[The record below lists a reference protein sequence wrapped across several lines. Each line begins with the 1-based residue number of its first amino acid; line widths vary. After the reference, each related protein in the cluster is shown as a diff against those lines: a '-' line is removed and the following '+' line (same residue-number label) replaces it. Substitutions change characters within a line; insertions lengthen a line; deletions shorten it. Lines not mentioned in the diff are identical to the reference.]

1 MRNVQIVRRDGSA
14 LGNPFQIP
22 HEAGPLD
29 SPEEQ
34 RYRREVVEAHAE
46 WLRLRDVPAGRVVAT
61 DEGPA
66 TILKAGG
73 APFDVRIAPR
83 TAWWKQLR
91 GREAVEA
98 VRQELNEMGDKTI
111 LRLVCSR
118 GCGQGRMCHGGNL
131 AVEARQLVASRDAR
145 AAAAG
150 DPPKAPRK
158 TRSDAGVPRGPRAA
172 KGGVGRM
179 GRLSLLRYQHGI
191 ERQVPEALRAEV
203 AAAEAAGYAPWQ
215 PPRAAGD
222 AEGDR
227 EPSDDPMA
235 RATCEG
241 ACDGGALGGE
251 ACGDDAEARDVA
263 EASRDERDLTLQE
276 VVRAVDGAVEAASA
290 AAFAAGATAEAGSS
304 AQGEGKPST
313 PRGWRAGSHGRRRER
328 AAADAREAAARLDE
342 ELEAG
347 EYVTEFVDLSEEES
361 SGEDDGAGGGGG
373 DGAEGRESGGGR
385 RKRARG
391 QRATGDQ
398 REAKRRAPGR

>member
-1 MRNVQIVRRDGSA
+1 
-14 LGNPFQIP
+14 
-22 HEAGPLD
+22 
-29 SPEEQ
+29 
-34 RYRREVVEAHAE
+34 
-46 WLRLRDVPAGRVVAT
+46 
-61 DEGPA
+61 
-66 TILKAGG
+66 
-73 APFDVRIAPR
+73 
-83 TAWWKQLR
+83 
-91 GREAVEA
+91 
-98 VRQELNEMGDKTI
+98 MGDKTI

-158 TRSDAGVPRGPRAA
+158 TRSDAGVPKGPRAA
-172 KGGVGRM
+172 KGGVGRI

-222 AEGDR
+222 AEGDG

-241 ACDGGALGGE
+241 TCDGGGRGGG
-251 ACGDDAEARDVA
+251 ACGDDAAARDVA
-263 EASRDERDLTLQE
+263 EASRDERDMTLQE
-276 VVRAVDGAVEAASA
+276 VVSAVDGAVEAASA
-290 AAFAAGATAEAGSS
+290 AAFAARATAEAGSS
-304 AQGEGKPST
+304 AQGEERPST
-313 PRGWRAGSHGRRRER
+313 PRWRRSGRQGVRRER
-328 AAADAREAAARLDE
+328 EAADAREAAARLEE

-361 SGEDDGAGGGGG
+361 SGEEGEAATGGSEGSGGHEGGG
-373 DGAEGRESGGGR
+373 DGRRRVRARSPGGLTGIQKKQRRAGREGSAG
-385 RKRARG
+385 
-391 QRATGDQ
+391 
-398 REAKRRAPGR
+398 EEM